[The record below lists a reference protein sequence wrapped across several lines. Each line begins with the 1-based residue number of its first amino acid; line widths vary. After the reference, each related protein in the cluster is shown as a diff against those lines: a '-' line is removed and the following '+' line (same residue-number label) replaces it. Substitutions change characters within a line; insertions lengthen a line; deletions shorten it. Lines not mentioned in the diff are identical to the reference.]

1 MRFRSQEI
9 SQYTRMIRAFHSSP
23 QRMFCCSKPS
33 IPETKMFKTLIA
45 CCPTCER
52 MKRHYCVDGLYL
64 NIRRIRGS
72 RSCDCQYPNYARS
85 KCRFI
90 HQRLD
95 FDRISDALEQNPKL
109 PEVATKAPPVGRAA
123 PCQSDDWLGA
133 QNCQIK
139 IQALVYSKS
148 PTRHFFGD
156 A

>member
-9 SQYTRMIRAFHSSP
+9 SQYTRTIRAFHSSP

-45 CCPTCER
+45 CCPTCDR

-109 PEVATKAPPVGRAA
+109 PEVATKAPPVGRQRLANLTIGWVLRT
-123 PCQSDDWLGA
+123 DR
-133 QNCQIK
+133 
-139 IQALVYSKS
+139 SKS
-148 PTRHFFGD
+148 AR
-156 A
+156 